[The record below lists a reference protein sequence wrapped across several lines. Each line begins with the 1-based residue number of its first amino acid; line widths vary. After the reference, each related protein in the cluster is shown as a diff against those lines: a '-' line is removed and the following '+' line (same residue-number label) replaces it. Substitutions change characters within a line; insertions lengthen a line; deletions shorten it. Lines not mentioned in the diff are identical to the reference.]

1 MLSYAIMPTEKVQ
14 SDRVDNRCQLQWPIF
29 NGAYKGCGSKNGQ
42 ITLVNTKVY
51 CNIASIY
58 GNGATKMS

>member
-14 SDRVDNRCQLQWPIF
+14 NDTVDNRCQLQWPIQRLW
-29 NGAYKGCGSKNGQ
+29 GQ
-42 ITLVNTKVY
+42 KLAITLVNTKVN

-58 GNGATKMS
+58 GNSATEMS